1 MIKKHGGIFGRNP
14 KFNNVSVEGDL
25 SLEGN
30 FIINGEIITGLDY
43 EGIWDADTN
52 TPTIVS
58 GTAVRVGQF
67 YIVGVAGS
75 TVIDGISNWGV
86 GDWIIYDGVVWQRVE
101 GGADGNFVELS
112 FTGTAIGPTYETS
125 NAVTGLT
132 ITDNAISADG
142 TDADIDIDIT
152 PKGTGEVNLPKA
164 DIDGGTIDNTTI
176 ATSDI
181 TVGAGKTLDVSG
193 GTLTLA
199 DDQISGD
206 KVEGGTINA
215 TTINTLTS
223 TTVNTTTLDATDI
236 EVTNIKAKDGTAAG
250 SIADATGV
258 VTLAS
263 SVLTTTD
270 IDGGTIDNTTIGG
283 TTAAVGTFTTANATT
298 FDTNVVAAKL
308 TLSGTTLAAAGTDT
322 NVGIQVNPKGT
333 GGVGIGGDTSGV
345 VAGVTVISKFC
356 VKNQG
361 AGPVGGFVHAN
372 DTSAI
377 TGSGVFACRS
387 RGTLAAPTIVQDDD
401 RLASLFFAGH
411 DGTDLALAAEIG
423 IEVDGTPGSDD
434 MPGRIIFNTTPD
446 GSQIPAE
453 AMRINSSQE
462 VIAAVAL
469 SSPAYRLA
477 ASGIITEAGTSR
489 TLAAG
494 DNGKVIYCT
503 NGAAITITCDT
514 GLGAGF
520 SVTIVQGG
528 DGKVTLA
535 AGTATLNSYSGL
547 LSTMGKFAVVS
558 LISPVADEFLAA
570 GNLGL

>member
-14 KFNNVSVEGDL
+14 TFNNVSVEGDL

-86 GDWIIYDGVVWQRVE
+86 GDWIIFDGVVWQRVE

-112 FTGTAIGPTYETS
+112 FTGTATGPTYETS
-125 NAVTGLT
+125 NAVTGLA

-152 PKGTGEVNLPKA
+152 PKGTGEVNLPK
-164 DIDGGTIDNTTI
+164 
-176 ATSDI
+176 
-181 TVGAGKTLDVSG
+181 V
-193 GTLTLA
+193 
-199 DDQISGD
+199 
-206 KVEGGTINA
+206 
-215 TTINTLTS
+215 
-223 TTVNTTTLDATDI
+223 
-236 EVTNIKAKDGTAAG
+236 
-250 SIADATGV
+250 
-258 VTLAS
+258 
-263 SVLTTTD
+263 D

-322 NVGIQVNPKGT
+322 NVNMAISPKGSGGLGINGSPT
-333 GGVGIGGDTSGV
+333 GD
-345 VAGVTVISKFC
+345 VAGSTLTAKFC
-356 VKNQG
+356 VKQDES
-361 AGPVGGFVHAN
+361 GPVAGFVKAN
-372 DTSAI
+372 NSTAAPGA
-377 TGSGVFACRS
+377 TMYGCRS
-387 RGTLAAPTIVQDDD
+387 RGTLTSPVIVQNGD
-401 RLASLFFAGH
+401 RLSSILALGF
-411 DGTDLALAAEIG
+411 DGVDLASAAEIDF
-423 IEVDGTPGSDD
+423 EVDGAPGSDD
-434 MPGRIIFNTTPD
+434 MPGRIIFKTTPD
-446 GSQIPAE
+446 GSQTPAE
-453 AMRINSSQE
+453 AMRVNSSQE

-503 NGAAITITCDT
+503 SGSATTITCDT

-547 LSTMGKFAVVS
+547 LSTMGKFAVIS

-570 GNLGL
+570 GNLGV